1 VDEGKWAGGD
11 PPFPIF
17 GGYGRGFRSIFVDE
31 GKWAGGDPPF
41 PIFGGGGREFFILIP
56 T

>member
-17 GGYGRGFRSIFVDE
+17 GGYGRGFRSSVAVDE

-41 PIFGGGGREFFILIP
+41 PIFEGYGREFFI
-56 T
+56 